1 MGPIMR
7 YNIIKGYLFVIASA
21 IIFGCMPLG
30 AKIIYA
36 DGVNALSLVFL
47 RNSLALPALALL
59 AKKSDGTLRLPKDCI
74 LEISLIAF
82 WGCCI
87 TPILLFSSYNYISS
101 GTATVF
107 HFVYPAVTV
116 LCGILFFR
124 EKVRFGPMVCIL
136 VCTLGISLFYDPGMP
151 IHLLGSGLALSSGVT
166 YAIYIM
172 LLSRF
177 RHKDV
182 SGFKFSFYT
191 ALTCSTVVLAVC
203 LLTRQLRLPR
213 DPVVWLVSFVFS
225 LILSVGAVVLF
236 QQGTFLIGGQRA
248 AILSTFEPI
257 TSMTVGF
264 LIFHENISC
273 RLLTGAVLVIA
284 AAILIAIFDMVESK
298 KKPCNT

>member
-1 MGPIMR
+1 MVPIMK
-7 YNIIKGYLFVIASA
+7 YNIVKGYFFVIISA
-21 IIFGCMPLG
+21 VIFGCMPLG

-47 RNSLALPALALL
+47 RNSLSLPVLALL
-59 AKKSDGTLRLPKDCI
+59 AKKDSGTLRLPKGCAG
-74 LEISLIAF
+74 EISVISF
-82 WGCCI
+82 FGCCI

-107 HFVYPAVTV
+107 HFIYPAVTV
-116 LCGILFFR
+116 LGGVLFFH
-124 EKVRFGPMVCIL
+124 EKVRFGPMACIL

-151 IHLLGSGLALSSGVT
+151 IHLLGSGLALCSGVT
-166 YAIYIM
+166 YAIYIL

-177 RHKDV
+177 RHKEV

-191 ALTCSTVVLAVC
+191 ALVCSAVMLAVC

-213 DPVVWLVSFVFS
+213 DPVVWLVSFLFS
-225 LILSVGAVVLF
+225 FVLSVGAVVLF

-257 TSMTVGF
+257 TSMAVGF
-264 LIFHENISC
+264 FAFHESITF
-273 RLLTGAVLVIA
+273 RLLAGAALVIA
-284 AAILIAIFDMVESK
+284 ATVMIAVLDMKEL
-298 KKPCNT
+298 KKPVNP